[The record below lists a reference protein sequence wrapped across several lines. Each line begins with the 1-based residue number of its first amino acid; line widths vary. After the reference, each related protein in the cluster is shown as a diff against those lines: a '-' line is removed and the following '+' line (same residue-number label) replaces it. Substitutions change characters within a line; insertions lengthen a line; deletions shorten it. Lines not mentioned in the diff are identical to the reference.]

1 MSAGKNR
8 QSRQTYRLAHNAAV
22 ISAAASADVRCAQR
36 RSLGLRPFIGAAP
49 GCPATPGAGGGPE
62 APGVWT
68 R

>member
-8 QSRQTYRLAHNAAV
+8 QSRQSYRLALNAAV

-36 RSLGLRPFIGAAP
+36 RPLGLRPFIGAVP
-49 GCPATPGAGGGPE
+49 GCPATSGSGGPE